1 MRNENRILFKFYMDQ
16 SVLTSRK
23 RKLLEDSPV
32 EKQRE
37 KVNLVP
43 EVGEILDLEEIV
55 SEGEK

>member
-1 MRNENRILFKFYMDQ
+1 MDQ

>member
-1 MRNENRILFKFYMDQ
+1 MRNENRILFNFYMDQ